1 MLVLAVLATPSHAA
15 SRPRP
20 RRGGALIDTRN
31 RTDFHIKLETDAP
44 ALALAASASRKP
56 NKAAELLLHQDV
68 LGDGWALFGAWPVV
82 GTFHPTFSYPFNH
95 SKFSGAASR
104 AAAPATFK
112 PIGAAADAEL
122 DPIKGSGSTSNTT
135 GCTTAAA
142 FSKIEA
148 DETATK
154 IDAASLLFLHPWA
167 AVLALLL
174 AACLEPLLRGQ
185 VKNVEGRSHAA
196 ISVPLLSSACALR
209 VGFVTLFFLK
219 GVCGNPAAPL
229 QTVNVSSPCSLTD
242 GGSCAPSPKLPAD
255 HAWQRWL
262 VRERPQPWNWPASC
276 PSPYPPGPI
285 DRPCL
290 DHRIDAE
297 RGWYCARHAR
307 CRTHS
312 NESSKTYKSS
322 RLAMTAWP
330 PCSLPEDRAQ
340 LLSDV
345 IAGRV
350 TLSSRNDFAWLL
362 AAVDVRGAAVEVGVA
377 DGEFSSM
384 VLAGWRGCTQYT
396 QVDPWFDK
404 VTAAQRF
411 GKNAKLVTMTDQ
423 SHLGSQLCSVRTHF
437 RHARYSGKVRQL
449 RMLSADAAAHITD
462 SSLAFVY
469 IDGDHYFR
477 GVQEDLRMYW
487 PKLRP
492 GGLIAGHDFEW
503 PWLTNGGPDTWRASR
518 TGGVK
523 AALEQFVRDQGLT
536 YHVTHRM
543 VHPGC
548 CPSWYLFKPQA

>member
-1 MLVLAVLATPSHAA
+1 
-15 SRPRP
+15 
-20 RRGGALIDTRN
+20 
-31 RTDFHIKLETDAP
+31 
-44 ALALAASASRKP
+44 
-56 NKAAELLLHQDV
+56 
-68 LGDGWALFGAWPVV
+68 
-82 GTFHPTFSYPFNH
+82 
-95 SKFSGAASR
+95 
-104 AAAPATFK
+104 
-112 PIGAAADAEL
+112 
-122 DPIKGSGSTSNTT
+122 
-135 GCTTAAA
+135 
-142 FSKIEA
+142 
-148 DETATK
+148 
-154 IDAASLLFLHPWA
+154 
-167 AVLALLL
+167 
-174 AACLEPLLRGQ
+174 
-185 VKNVEGRSHAA
+185 
-196 ISVPLLSSACALR
+196 
-209 VGFVTLFFLK
+209 
-219 GVCGNPAAPL
+219 
-229 QTVNVSSPCSLTD
+229 
-242 GGSCAPSPKLPAD
+242 
-255 HAWQRWL
+255 
-262 VRERPQPWNWPASC
+262 
-276 PSPYPPGPI
+276 
-285 DRPCL
+285 
-290 DHRIDAE
+290 
-297 RGWYCARHAR
+297 
-307 CRTHS
+307 
-312 NESSKTYKSS
+312 
-322 RLAMTAWP
+322 MTAWP
-330 PCSLPEDRAQ
+330 PCSHPEDRAQ

-362 AAVDVRGAAVEVGVA
+362 AAVDVRGAAVEVGEA

-411 GKNAKLVTMTDQ
+411 GTNAKLVTMTDQ

-462 SSLAFVY
+462 SSLGFVY

-503 PWLTNGGPDTWRASR
+503 PWLTNGGPNTWRASR